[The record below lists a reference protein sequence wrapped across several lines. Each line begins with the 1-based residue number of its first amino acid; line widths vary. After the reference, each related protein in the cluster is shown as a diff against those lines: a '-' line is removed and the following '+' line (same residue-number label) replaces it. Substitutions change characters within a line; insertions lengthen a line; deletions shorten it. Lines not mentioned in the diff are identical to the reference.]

1 MLRQTAVN
9 ACTFDHGMLLTGH
22 SPIATGRI
30 VDNPLMLE
38 IGAQYGK
45 TASQVAIR
53 WQLDQDKVMAL
64 PKSRRPEIIREN
76 FEVFD
81 FSLAQADRNRIET
94 LPDDER
100 GVAPPWSPEWDAK

>member
-38 IGAQYGK
+38 IGA
-45 TASQVAIR
+45 
-53 WQLDQDKVMAL
+53 
-64 PKSRRPEIIREN
+64 
-76 FEVFD
+76 
-81 FSLAQADRNRIET
+81 
-94 LPDDER
+94 
-100 GVAPPWSPEWDAK
+100 